1 MTGKGF
7 GESGMSNSFGEV
19 ETAFLTLR
27 RKFRSNE
34 ISRREF
40 IDQLKK
46 LRLRDS
52 QGRFWMIGA
61 QSGKWHFFDGR
72 EWVQSSPPEE
82 EAPKVKCLSCGL
94 ENTAGAKTC
103 ERCGESLKVK
113 ETVCPR
119 CGTPLENSFQK
130 CPACS
135 RGAEAS
141 PPAEEVL
148 FKTAAD
154 NSVLRRLNPASLLMF
169 SGGAGLILGVILGA
183 VIGAAGFFPGMAKS
197 LPDFLSTLHGT
208 LMGGIIYAVMGGLLG
223 FALLGVVGYLEA
235 LLFNAISSILGG
247 FRLTLD
253 QTKKS
258 EEEDKESF

>member
-1 MTGKGF
+1 
-7 GESGMSNSFGEV
+7 MSKSFGEV
-19 ETAFLTLR
+19 ETSFLTLR

-61 QSGKWHFFDGR
+61 QSGKWYFFDGR
-72 EWVQSSPPEE
+72 EWVQSAPPEE
-82 EAPKVKCLSCGL
+82 EAPKVKCPSCGQ
-94 ENTAGAKTC
+94 ENTAGAEIC
-103 ERCGESLKVK
+103 ERCGEALNVK
-113 ETVCPR
+113 ESVCPR
-119 CGTPLENSFQK
+119 CGTPLDNPFQK

-135 RGAEAS
+135 RGAEAL
-141 PPAEEVL
+141 PAAEEAL

-154 NSVLRRLNPASLLMF
+154 NSVLRRLNPASLFIF
-169 SGGAGLILGVILGA
+169 SGGTGLVLGIILGA
-183 VIGAAGFFPGMAKS
+183 VIGASGFLPEVAKS

-208 LMGGIIYAVMGGLLG
+208 LMGGIIYALMGGLLG
-223 FALLGVVGYLEA
+223 FVFLGVVGYLEA
-235 LLFNAISSILGG
+235 QLFNAISSILGG

-253 QTKKS
+253 QTEKS
-258 EEEDKESF
+258 EEENRESF

>member
-1 MTGKGF
+1 
-7 GESGMSNSFGEV
+7 MSKSFGEV
-19 ETAFLTLR
+19 ETSFLALR

-61 QSGKWHFFDGR
+61 QSGKWYFFDGR
-72 EWVQSSPPEE
+72 EWVQSAPPEE

-94 ENTAGAKTC
+94 ENAAGAEIC
-103 ERCGESLKVK
+103 ERCGESLKAK

-119 CGTPLENSFQK
+119 CGTPLDSPFQK

-141 PPAEEVL
+141 PAAEEVL

-154 NSVLRRLNPASLLMF
+154 NSVIRRLNAASLFIF
-169 SGGAGLILGVILGA
+169 SGGTGLVLGIILGA
-183 VIGAAGFFPGMAKS
+183 VMGASGFLPEMAKS

-235 LLFNAISSILGG
+235 QLFNAISSILGG
-247 FRLTLD
+247 FRFTLE
-253 QTKKS
+253 QTKEN
-258 EEEDKESF
+258 EEENREPF

>member
-1 MTGKGF
+1 MNK
-7 GESGMSNSFGEV
+7 SFGEV
-19 ETAFLTLR
+19 ETSFLTLR

-61 QSGKWHFFDGR
+61 QSGKWYFFDGR
-72 EWVQSSPPEE
+72 EWVQSAPPEE
-82 EAPKVKCLSCGL
+82 EAPKVKCPSCGR
-94 ENTAGAKTC
+94 ESTAGAEIC
-103 ERCGESLKVK
+103 GRCGEPLKVK
-113 ETVCPR
+113 ETACPR
-119 CGTPLENSFQK
+119 CGTPLENPFQK

-135 RGAEAS
+135 RGAENS
-141 PPAEEVL
+141 PAAEEVL

-154 NSVLRRLNPASLLMF
+154 NSVLRRLNPGSLFIF
-169 SGGAGLILGVILGA
+169 SGGTGLVLGIILGA
-183 VIGAAGFFPGMAKS
+183 VIGASGFLPEMAKS

-223 FALLGVVGYLEA
+223 FVFLGVVGYLGGQ
-235 LLFNAISSILGG
+235 LFNAISSILGG

-253 QTKKS
+253 QTEES
-258 EEEDKESF
+258 EEENRESF